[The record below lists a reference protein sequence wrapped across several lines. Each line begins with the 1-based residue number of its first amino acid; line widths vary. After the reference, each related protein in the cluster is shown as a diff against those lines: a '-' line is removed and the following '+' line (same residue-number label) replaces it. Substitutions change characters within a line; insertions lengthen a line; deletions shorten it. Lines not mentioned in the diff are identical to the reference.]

1 MFHVISLNSN
11 CNVYPKFTSLSPYF
25 YQTSSIEVE
34 AVLEILNVGVDMVHI
49 YKVNSTNYNFAFQLT
64 NNNSGDN
71 LLPELEQIDISDK
84 QSNLQYLFKNKLV
97 INDKFVIPF

>member
-11 CNVYPKFTSLSPYF
+11 CNVYTKFESLPPYF
-25 YQTSSIEVE
+25 YQTSSTEVE
-34 AVLEILNVGVDMVHI
+34 AVLKILNVGLDMVHI
-49 YKVNSTNYNFAFQLT
+49 FKVNSTNYTFAFHLT
-64 NNNSGDN
+64 NNNSGNN

-97 INDKFVIPF
+97 INDNL

>member
-11 CNVYPKFTSLSPYF
+11 CNVYTKFTSLSSYF
-25 YQTSSIEVE
+25 YQTSSTEVE

-49 YKVNSTNYNFAFQLT
+49 YKVNSTNYSFAFQLI

-71 LLPELEQIDISDK
+71 LLHELEQIDISDK

-97 INDKFVIPF
+97 INDNL

>member
-1 MFHVISLNSN
+1 
-11 CNVYPKFTSLSPYF
+11 
-25 YQTSSIEVE
+25 
-34 AVLEILNVGVDMVHI
+34 MVHI
-49 YKVNSTNYNFAFQLT
+49 YKVNSTNYTLAFHLT

-97 INDKFVIPF
+97 INDKLKYRFIIRISNW

>member
-11 CNVYPKFTSLSPYF
+11 CNVYTKFTSLSSYF
-25 YQTSSIEVE
+25 YQTSSTEVE

-49 YKVNSTNYNFAFQLT
+49 YKVNSTNYSFAFQLT

-71 LLPELEQIDISDK
+71 LLPELEQFDISDV
-84 QSNLQYLFKNKLV
+84 QNKLQ
-97 INDKFVIPF
+97 K